1 MTKLLLLK
9 ISTVLGL
16 IPALVGMFYIFPMWI
31 GLALDEV
38 GSERIYLLVIFFS
51 MYLLAL
57 PYLYSLYLTFRLL
70 MNIEQGIYYSKL
82 SISYLSHIGI
92 SGYVIGTILL
102 FDLPFVYGFANE
114 EDAPGIIVVFGLFMG
129 LAFVIGLFAKVLKDL
144 NEDKA

>member
-1 MTKLLLLK
+1 MSKILVLK

-16 IPALVGMFYIFPMWI
+16 IPALMCVFYIFPMWI

-38 GSERIYLLVIFFS
+38 GSQRIYLLVIFFS

-82 SISYLSHIGI
+82 SISYLSRIGI
-92 SGYVIGTILL
+92 SGYVIGAILF

>member
-51 MYLLAL
+51 MYLLVL